1 MRLFGSVSG
10 LLALVASLSSL
21 QYPASAFNFTR
32 RNVDTNRL
40 ANDYRGAQL
49 LISST
54 ATSCELGV
62 IDSSAVFVAASC
74 LALTSSGREDNS
86 IDYIVA
92 IHGIGGSGNGRFS
105 VESII
110 LHPQYNPTTLA
121 NNIAILKF
129 KKTSPIA
136 WYQPIGYDR
145 QGWNDVYYS
154 SRTLSNPRTPSF
166 NSPSITSIGGT
177 DDGCNTASNLYS
189 ANKDIMLCVTKTT
202 TSSVNGKCQL
212 PYGAAWGVYQPDD
225 VAIGALY
232 SHSVVYGS
240 NNLCGNP
247 PRQYHYYLMLQPF
260 TAWAAKELGRPV
272 KSFAKDS
279 SFKNPASSSFQMNS
293 KYAPGV
299 FGTTLVA
306 GDMFPSQRSYNG
318 GKGEGGGE
326 PTPAPTPSHDDNNNG
341 GNNGGNGDHTET
353 EDDKGNGT
361 SSEKPNKPSSSRST
375 KRSSSTRRS
384 TSGSDSDY
392 EDSSLNSSRS
402 GSQDGSNPGGDGSNG
417 SLEGGN
423 GNGNGNGGQNNN
435 GGSGNNG
442 GNSNGSGG
450 GGSSGS
456 HQPNKGGS
464 TGASNTGGM
473 SRSATIAVA
482 TVVPIV
488 TILIMVGLFFA
499 YKWWRKRQNVINWDP
514 KNERAN
520 LDRIRIIDE
529 ITTVTP
535 SPAPQ
540 NVTPPSYL
548 EHEFESIFNPVGKT
562 AM

>member
-318 GKGEGGGE
+318 
-326 PTPAPTPSHDDNNNG
+326 
-341 GNNGGNGDHTET
+341 
-353 EDDKGNGT
+353 
-361 SSEKPNKPSSSRST
+361 
-375 KRSSSTRRS
+375 
-384 TSGSDSDY
+384 
-392 EDSSLNSSRS
+392 
-402 GSQDGSNPGGDGSNG
+402 PG
-417 SLEGGN
+417 
-423 GNGNGNGGQNNN
+423 
-435 GGSGNNG
+435 
-442 GNSNGSGG
+442 
-450 GGSSGS
+450 
-456 HQPNKGGS
+456 P
-464 TGASNTGGM
+464 
-473 SRSATIAVA
+473 
-482 TVVPIV
+482 
-488 TILIMVGLFFA
+488 
-499 YKWWRKRQNVINWDP
+499 DP
-514 KNERAN
+514 
-520 LDRIRIIDE
+520 
-529 ITTVTP
+529 
-535 SPAPQ
+535 
-540 NVTPPSYL
+540 
-548 EHEFESIFNPVGKT
+548 
-562 AM
+562 